1 MRMRSTAGLDGD
13 HRPRSTGN
21 GGYAKKKKPKG
32 YNFQVR
38 VTSVPFDQKKS
49 SEMKSSKRRPVTVLG
64 LMTTQIL

>member
-1 MRMRSTAGLDGD
+1 MATIDRGLPAMGVGQEEEAEGL
-13 HRPRSTGN
+13 H
-21 GGYAKKKKPKG
+21 
-32 YNFQVR
+32 QVR